1 MKWPTWIDCNDV
13 VFILSAAA
21 IGYGVWQLYQYAAFI
36 VVGTLFLALSLFGR
50 FK

>member
-1 MKWPTWIDCNDV
+1 VKWPEIDRNDI

-21 IGYGVWQLYQYAAFI
+21 IGYGIWEIHPSVAFI
-36 VVGTLFLALSLFGR
+36 VVGSLFLLLSLFGR